1 MNRAAK
7 EARKHPEKNAP
18 PELHIDFSL
27 KMGIIEKLEKLLRDM
42 GKRVTVESC

>member
-18 PELHIDFSL
+18 PELHIGLQDTPEHCPSL
-27 KMGIIEKLEKLLRDM
+27 AG
-42 GKRVTVESC
+42 ESLPPG